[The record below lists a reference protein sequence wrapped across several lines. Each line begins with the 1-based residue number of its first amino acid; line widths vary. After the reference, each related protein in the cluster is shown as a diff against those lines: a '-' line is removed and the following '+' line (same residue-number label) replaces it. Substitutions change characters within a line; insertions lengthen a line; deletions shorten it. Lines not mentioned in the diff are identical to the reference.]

1 MGKGEGRQRCF
12 NSASQCIGAA
22 RRMAAMRPAWVRWRQ
37 LHREE
42 GDEGHAGRVG
52 HAAGLAG
59 TLDGPPRL
67 GGPGKEAREVAV
79 S

>member
-1 MGKGEGRQRCF
+1 
-12 NSASQCIGAA
+12 
-22 RRMAAMRPAWVRWRQ
+22 MAAMRPAWARWRQ